1 MSTVTQAETTPLF
14 VCVELAVQHG
24 AEFVKL
30 FSSLSSPRLR
40 TTSPALILQLQV
52 SGAYGRNEA
61 ARQLPGS
68 AG

>member
-30 FSSLSSPRLR
+30 FSSLSS
-40 TTSPALILQLQV
+40 LILQLQV